1 MLDKNKFKYHAADCG
16 MQLNTLARKM
26 GINPANFR
34 RTICGTTEFTRK
46 EIQEYQKITG
56 VSDKDMLSIFFGR

>member
-16 MQLNTLARKM
+16 MQLNTLAHKM
-26 GINPANFR
+26 GINPA
-34 RTICGTTEFTRK
+34 TLSKKLSGVTEFTRK